1 MNCEPFI
8 FSFLFFSFLLFSF
21 LFFSFLLLVCD
32 KSAYA
37 PLRRTSRKRFVKK
50 KARSPIRKG
59 CSRVFLNEMWT
70 YIWSRKRCAS
80 HDLRHPTGDISS
92 SSRLRHPTN
101 RNRVFKPISRSPSQ
115 ISNLK
120 SQIDWLAHLPV
131 RTASRG
137 LTSCPKQHQLV
148 DTFELAITE
157 R

>member
-1 MNCEPFI
+1 MNCELFI
-8 FSFLFFSFLLFSF
+8 FSFLFFSFLLW
-21 LFFSFLLLVCD
+21 SFLLLVCD

-59 CSRVFLNEMWT
+59 CYRVFLNKRWT
-70 YIWSRKRCAS
+70 YICSSKRCAS
-80 HDLRHPTGDISS
+80 HGLRHPTGDISS
-92 SSRLRHPTN
+92 SSRLTHPTKK
-101 RNRVFKPISRSPSQ
+101 NRVFKPISRSQYQ

-148 DTFELAITE
+148 DTFERAITGC
-157 R
+157 